1 MSASDRMQGDVER
14 GMGEQDRMLRD
25 DAGPPAAAPSP
36 FLIQP
41 VDPAEF
47 EDDAPTGVYA
57 RVLAA
62 LPETSVKVRR
72 GRRTRPR
79 GTTIAMKRVT
89 LADLADGAELYPP
102 VELARPRT
110 RAECGAEARPCP
122 WVACK
127 HHLYLDINPTTG
139 SIKLNYPDREPWE
152 LEHSCALDV
161 ADTGAK
167 TLDEIGEITNLTRER
182 IRQVEMRGLIK
193 LRVRRELR

>member
-1 MSASDRMQGDVER
+1 MSASDRMAGDIEGGV
-14 GMGEQDRMLRD
+14 GAGEGANNDFD
-25 DAGPPAAAPSP
+25 EDA
-36 FLIQP
+36 
-41 VDPAEF
+41 V
-47 EDDAPTGVYA
+47 TGVYA

-62 LPETSVKVRR
+62 LPETSTKVRR

-89 LADLADGAELYPP
+89 LADLAPGTAQYPP
-102 VELARPRT
+102 VTDLDRPRL
-110 RAECGAEARPCP
+110 RAECGAESRPCP

-127 HHLYLDINPTTG
+127 HHLYLDISPTTG

-161 ADTGAK
+161 ADTGSK

-182 IRQVEMRGLIK
+182 IRQVELRGLVK
-193 LRVRRELR
+193 LRTRREIR